1 MINLIL
7 DMGKASTTSKCCKKV
22 STGQAKVSGGC
33 CGKKRFMPKK
43 VWNLS
48 IFIIFRYI
56 IFIYIYNI
64 LKMVEPKSSC
74 KSLCCGRGSAG
85 PAGEESSDEEFD
97 SCCPSQDRVQK
108 CFL

>member
-43 VWNLS
+43 V
-48 IFIIFRYI
+48 
-56 IFIYIYNI
+56 
-64 LKMVEPKSSC
+64 
-74 KSLCCGRGSAG
+74 
-85 PAGEESSDEEFD
+85 
-97 SCCPSQDRVQK
+97 
-108 CFL
+108 